1 VVVGYYKEL
10 FGRVERGSFSLQ
22 SDFWE
27 AEDKVVPEENVAL
40 QAPFLEE
47 EVKAVVFNSYSK
59 GAHGLD
65 GLLI

>member
-10 FGRVERGSFSLQ
+10 FGRVERGSLSLQ

-40 QAPFLEE
+40 
-47 EVKAVVFNSYSK
+47 
-59 GAHGLD
+59 
-65 GLLI
+65 